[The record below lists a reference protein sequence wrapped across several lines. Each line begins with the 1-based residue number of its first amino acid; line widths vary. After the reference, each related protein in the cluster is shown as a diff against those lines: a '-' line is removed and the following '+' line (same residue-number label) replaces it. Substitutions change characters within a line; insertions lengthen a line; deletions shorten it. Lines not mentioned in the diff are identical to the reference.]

1 MLIPNPAIPIKVI
14 FEDESIIVINKPA
27 GIPCLPLKAGEGKTL
42 ANGIAA
48 RWPDAELVHRLD
60 NDTSGLIIASKNPGA
75 LKDLRLQFDD
85 EKVLKEYTALVLG
98 EPPPKGIIETPI
110 IHDLRNKK
118 KMKVAKAGQPTR
130 STYEVEKR
138 FMGGQYT
145 LLKVR
150 IKTGVRHQIRVHLAS
165 VGHPIA
171 GDRLYQNSRQRGRDR
186 LNLSRHFL
194 HASHIGFVHP
204 ATKKWLEFNCKLPE
218 ELLKGVIYANDSRT
232 KRK

>member
-1 MLIPNPAIPIKVI
+1 MTSSELVMSPTKSSNLIFLIGSSNDFLRRRIRSWSHSTASLAKSLEPIKPVAPVTKMRINLPMLIPNPAIPIKVI

-27 GIPCLPLKAGEGKTL
+27 GIPCLPLKSGEGKTL

-60 NDTSGLIIASKNPGA
+60 NDTSALIIASKNPGA

-118 KMKVAKAGQPTR
+118 KMKVAKAG
-130 STYEVEKR
+130 
-138 FMGGQYT
+138 
-145 LLKVR
+145 
-150 IKTGVRHQIRVHLAS
+150 
-165 VGHPIA
+165 
-171 GDRLYQNSRQRGRDR
+171 
-186 LNLSRHFL
+186 
-194 HASHIGFVHP
+194 
-204 ATKKWLEFNCKLPE
+204 
-218 ELLKGVIYANDSRT
+218 
-232 KRK
+232 